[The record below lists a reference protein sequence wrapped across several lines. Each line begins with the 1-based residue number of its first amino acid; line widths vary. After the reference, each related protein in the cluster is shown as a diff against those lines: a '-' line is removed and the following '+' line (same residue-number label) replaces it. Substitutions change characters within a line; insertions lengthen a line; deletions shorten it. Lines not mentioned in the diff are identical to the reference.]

1 MPNEVFAVRKA
12 ALVKEMGE
20 NCAPTR
26 RNAIEREISELD
38 VKPNALDPPK
48 PTPNE

>member
-1 MPNEVFAVRKA
+1 LLNFFVRKA

-20 NCAPTR
+20 NCAPIR
-26 RNAIEREISELD
+26 HNVIEREISELAA
-38 VKPNALDPPK
+38 KLNALDPPK